1 MSRSRPPRHPVRRP
15 AAPVVEPPAW
25 LGLVV
30 VVMAAVIVHGDG
42 LRSFFAADDLEFLSR
57 ARGLDPTPWGWA
69 RPLPGALRWQL
80 FTAWFGVQPWPH
92 LLLAWLL
99 HALSALLVTC
109 IAELVGLGRRA
120 ALAAGVL
127 VAGSSVAYTS
137 THWASGLGE
146 VMSAAF
152 ALAALALHLE
162 CRVRPHRALPWL
174 AGACAVAAVGSKE
187 SVLLLPLAI
196 YCFDR
201 WVRVPGEGRGAMR
214 EVAWLG
220 GAAGLAV
227 VVAWRLAPHVAGDAY
242 ALTPSAAHW
251 AVNLCTYGAW
261 LVRLADPL
269 RDASALAHPS
279 LLPWGLAVFAVW
291 VFAAWSER
299 AKASRPVGAG
309 LAWFVLMLAPVVP
322 LTGHT
327 YLYYLVA
334 PLAGFGLAAGALLV
348 RSTARMP
355 SGSAILLMLLLAAYV
370 GNEAY
375 QVSVRQTREVGGI
388 IVDRV
393 ARESTLLR
401 NVLDDL
407 RDAHVSPGDS
417 IALVS
422 PYPPRSVNATEGV
435 VRPAGVGF
443 GANAYVPLVSALRG
457 GRTLEL
463 FMPGVRVV
471 GMGDGVPPAW
481 EGARVFRFEN
491 DGHLSD
497 LGRGSAALDSL
508 ASDYVAYERWQDAR
522 RTLERM
528 LQLGVDGPEVRWR
541 LGASLSHLGD
551 DRGGFEQA
559 RLILERWPESPRAKL
574 LRENATRPNRPAG
587 SGTP

>member
-1 MSRSRPPRHPVRRP
+1 
-15 AAPVVEPPAW
+15 
-25 LGLVV
+25 
-30 VVMAAVIVHGDG
+30 MAAVIVHGG
-42 LRSFFAADDLEFLSR
+42 GVRGFFAADDLDFLSR
-57 ARGLDPTPWGWA
+57 ALGLDPTPWGWA
-69 RPLPGALRWQL
+69 RPLPGAWRWQL

-99 HALSALLVTC
+99 HALCALLVLR
-109 IAELVGLGRRA
+109 IAELAGLGRRA
-120 ALAAGVL
+120 AIAAGVV

-137 THWASGLGE
+137 THWAAGLGE

-162 CRVRPHRALPWL
+162 CRVRPHRMLPWL

-201 WVRVPGEGRGAMR
+201 GVRVQGEGRGALR
-214 EVAWLG
+214 EVTWLG

-227 VVAWRLAPHVAGDAY
+227 VMAWRFVPHVAGEAY
-242 ALTPSAAHW
+242 ALSPSAAHW
-251 AVNLCTYGAW
+251 AVNLCTYAAW

-269 RDASALAHPS
+269 RDASAVAHPS

-291 VFAAWSER
+291 VVTAWSER
-299 AKASRPVGAG
+299 ASASRPVSAG
-309 LAWFVLMLAPVVP
+309 LAWFVLLLAPVIP

-334 PLAGFGLAAGALLV
+334 PLAGFGLAAGVLLE
-348 RSTARMP
+348 RITSRLP
-355 SGSAILLMLLLAAYV
+355 GGSAIPLVLLLAAYV

-375 QVSVRQTREVGGI
+375 QVHERQTREVGGI

-393 ARESTLLR
+393 ARESALLR
-401 NVLDDL
+401 NVLGDL
-407 RDAHVSPGDS
+407 RDAHVTPGDS

-422 PYPPRSVNATEGV
+422 PYPARSVNATEGV
-435 VRPAGVGF
+435 VRAAGAGF
-443 GANAYVPLVSALRG
+443 GEHAYVPLVSALRG
-457 GRTLEL
+457 GRALEL

-481 EGARVFRFEN
+481 EGARIFRFEN

-508 ASDYVAYERWQDAR
+508 ASDYVADERWQDAR

-528 LQLGVDGPEVRWR
+528 LELGVDGPEVRWR
-541 LGASLSHLGD
+541 LGAALSHLRD

-574 LRENATRPNRPAG
+574 IRENASRTNGPAG